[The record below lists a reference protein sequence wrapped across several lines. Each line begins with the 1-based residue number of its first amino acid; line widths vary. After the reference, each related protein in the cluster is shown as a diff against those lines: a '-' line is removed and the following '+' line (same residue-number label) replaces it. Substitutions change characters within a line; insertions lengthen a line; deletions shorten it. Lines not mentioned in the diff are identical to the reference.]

1 MLLKLPVQGILGM
14 SAPVQNAGSVENTG
28 FDLNIFHNNRINKD
42 FSYAVNLN
50 LAYVKN
56 RITNLEG
63 TEGEDPDNNKLWRLE
78 GYPIGSFYGYKAIGY
93 FNTEEEL
100 ANEPKR
106 TGTENW
112 VISNMLI

>member
-63 TEGEDPDNNKLWRLE
+63 TEGEDQTAHKDRHRQQDAGTRTDRQQREDCKHQGDNQLRD
-78 GYPIGSFYGYKAIGY
+78 
-93 FNTEEEL
+93 
-100 ANEPKR
+100 
-106 TGTENW
+106 
-112 VISNMLI
+112 

>member
-1 MLLKLPVQGILGM
+1 M
-14 SAPVQNAGSVENTG
+14 
-28 FDLNIFHNNRINKD
+28 NIFHNNRINKD

-78 GYPIGSFYGYKAIGY
+78 GHPIGSFYGYKAIGY

-100 ANEPKR
+100 ANEPNVPVQK
-106 TGTENW
+106 N
-112 VISNMLI
+112 

>member
-50 LAYVKN
+50 LAYVKTVSQTLRVLKEKILTTIN
-56 RITNLEG
+56 
-63 TEGEDPDNNKLWRLE
+63 
-78 GYPIGSFYGYKAIGY
+78 YG
-93 FNTEEEL
+93 
-100 ANEPKR
+100 
-106 TGTENW
+106 
-112 VISNMLI
+112 V